1 MDQWSKATS
10 RYRNVARALEDFR
23 AGVNPIS
30 AKLFCKC
37 SRVAFM
43 PYGVVL
49 KDERRTS
56 NIERPTSN
64 ENTNTQYRTFNSYF
78 FFFSAVL
85 ILVTKIL
92 INSSVS
98 CKISCSSSG
107 FLMSGTRWIS
117 FNHLWVSLSSFNEI
131 RSLWIK
137 SFGDSAAWALVW
149 VRWSS
154 RS

>member
-1 MDQWSKATS
+1 
-10 RYRNVARALEDFR
+10 
-23 AGVNPIS
+23 
-30 AKLFCKC
+30 
-37 SRVAFM
+37 M

-92 INSSVS
+92 INSSVHMFV
-98 CKISCSSSG
+98 SSS
-107 FLMSGTRWIS
+107 FPIQRSMFDVHFFQSL
-117 FNHLWVSLSSFNEI
+117 LSSNN
-131 RSLWIK
+131 
-137 SFGDSAAWALVW
+137 
-149 VRWSS
+149 
-154 RS
+154 